1 MKKKL
6 SLEENQIV
14 NLSHRGSRNFQNEC
28 KLLDDKKFVLKH
40 MNESYLCLSKISTR
54 LQRDKDVFI
63 KHIQYKKIKSFDLPC
78 NSFLNDQDILDN
90 FFLYQ
95 KEHCLRYLMSC
106 DDIKIHTKENITRA
120 INLSRNI
127 LRISISEKD
136 IGKEIINSNKT
147 LYDLCFIG
155 VWSYWS
161 PPWQRIVLP
170 DIYSKKTFKQSALHK
185 SPDTAFAFMLNDEIS
200 EEEYAKIFVENFIF
214 SKDYRNSYEY
224 LDDNF
229 QEYIN
234 SNHIC
239 HRHFKQKFKL
249 ARKAVVREILK
260 KTKSLNF
267 LINFLSKWKFFN
279 TKDVHAFLREN
290 LDLKNI
296 PKNTIH
302 NIYWKNRRLYD
313 GKLSTE
319 CRFLANE
326 FKSIDLY
333 EGGYDT
339 SPTISERKAT
349 LIAYDELGAWPTDY
363 SIHKRSPKCLNY
375 IRNLDSKIYSSK
387 AFLKEFIYVLPS
399 GNHNPRGAS
408 VYFDQVYAREVSD
421 WLPGFIQKEVIKYLE
436 KSMDL
441 QFFKTIIRYQ
451 GIRYQ
456 RWKLW
461 PDQGI
466 LDIGEQIYFKVS
478 NTLRTP
484 EINRYFLQNNPN
496 ILDKS
501 FIYLDNHDVFIKAKF
516 KRYFD
521 SVIDDEFY
529 LTILK
534 KYGINCWQDLH
545 CIPKRYLSDKNFV
558 KKAVLISSKILKLAP
573 HPIKSNEEIVK
584 LAYLKSKSSFRYAA
598 NELKKDKIFLDDIF
612 YKDPL
617 EKFRKAHISI
627 RTDRD
632 ILMPAFKKYP
642 KDVIDYLSIRKILN
656 LDMQLFNS
664 DEKNE
669 IYQWFIQKIDTDDIF
684 LLAKYKSFFFEEK
697 QGLKKVT

>member
-6 SLEENQIV
+6 SLKENQLV
-14 NLSHRGSRNFQNEC
+14 ELNRGGVSTIQNEC

-40 MNESYLCLSKISTR
+40 FKENYLSLSKISTR
-54 LQRDKDVFI
+54 LQRDKDIFI
-63 KHIQYKKIKSFDLPC
+63 KHIQYKKITSFDLPC
-78 NSFLNDQDILDN
+78 DSFLNDQDILDN

-95 KEHCLRYLMSC
+95 KQHCLRYLMSC
-106 DDIKIHTKENITRA
+106 DDIKIHTKENITKA
-120 INLSRNI
+120 INLSKDI
-127 LRISISEKD
+127 LNISIPEKD
-136 IGKEIINSNKT
+136 VIEEIINSNRS
-147 LYDLCFIG
+147 LYELYFIG

-161 PPWQRIVLP
+161 PPWHRIDLP
-170 DIYSKKTFKQSALHK
+170 DIYSKKTFKQLALNK

-200 EEEYAKIFVENFIF
+200 EEEYAKIVVENFISTDF
-214 SKDYRNSYEY
+214 RKSYGHLEGSFHENKKY
-224 LDDNF
+224 
-229 QEYIN
+229 
-234 SNHIC
+234 HK
-239 HRHFKQKFKL
+239 HFTKKLPL
-249 ARKAVVREILK
+249 ARKAVIQEILK

-267 LINFLSKWKFFN
+267 LIDFLKSWNFFN
-279 TKDVHAFLREN
+279 TNDVHTFLREN
-290 LDLKNI
+290 LDLKSI

-339 SPTISERKAT
+339 SPTISARKAT

-408 VYFDQVYAREVSD
+408 VYLDQVYAREVSD
-421 WLPGFIQKEVIKYLE
+421 WLPNFIQKEVIKYLE

-451 GIRYQ
+451 GIRYG
-456 RWKLW
+456 RWRLW
-461 PDQGI
+461 GDQGI

-478 NTLRTP
+478 NALRTP
-484 EINRYFLQNNPN
+484 EINRYFLQKNPN

-545 CIPKRYLSDKNFV
+545 FIPKRYLFDKNFV
-558 KKAVLISSKILKLAP
+558 KKAVVISSKILKLAP
-573 HPIKSNEEIVK
+573 HPIKSNKEIVK

-598 NELKKDKIFLDDIF
+598 DELKKDKIFLDDIF

-617 EKFRKAHISI
+617 AKFKNAHISI

-664 DEKNE
+664 DEKNQ
-669 IYQWFIQKIDTDDIF
+669 IYQWFVQKIDTDDIF
-684 LLAKYKSFFFEEK
+684 LLARYKSFFFEEK
-697 QGLKKVT
+697 QGLKK

>member
-1 MKKKL
+1 MKKKI
-6 SLEENQIV
+6 SLEENQIASL
-14 NLSHRGSRNFQNEC
+14 NHRGSRNFQNEC

-40 MNESYLCLSKISTR
+40 MKESYLSLSKISRR

-63 KHIQYKKIKSFDLPC
+63 KHIQYKKITSFDLPC
-78 NSFLNDQDILDN
+78 DSFLNDKDILDN

-95 KEHCLRYLMSC
+95 KEHCLLYLMSC

-155 VWSYWS
+155 VWSYYS
-161 PPWQRIVLP
+161 PPWQRIELP
-170 DIYSKKTFKQSALHK
+170 DIYSKKTFKQLALHK

-214 SKDYRNSYEY
+214 SKDYKNSYEY
-224 LDDNF
+224 LDNIF
-229 QEYIN
+229 QEYIDRKKKY
-234 SNHIC
+234 
-239 HRHFKQKFKL
+239 HRHFTQKFTF

-302 NIYWKNRRLYD
+302 NIFWKNRRLYD

-319 CRFLANE
+319 CLFLANE

-339 SPTISERKAT
+339 SPTISARKAT
-349 LIAYDELGAWPTDY
+349 LIACEELGARPTDF

-375 IRNLDSKIYSSK
+375 IRNLDSKVYSSK
-387 AFLKEFIYVLPS
+387 AFLKEFIYILPCIPDS
-399 GNHNPRGAS
+399 PRTS
-408 VYFDQVYAREVSD
+408 VYFDKKYAREVSD
-421 WLPGFIQKEVIKYLE
+421 WLQGFIQKEVIKYLE

-441 QFFKTIIRYQ
+441 QFFKTIIKYQ
-451 GIRYQ
+451 G
-456 RWKLW
+456 WNWW
-461 PDQGI
+461 PNQGV
-466 LDIGEQIYFKVS
+466 DIDKQIYFKVS
-478 NTLRTP
+478 DALRTP

-501 FIYLDNHDVFIKAKF
+501 FIYLDNHDVFIQAKF

-534 KYGINCWQDLH
+534 KNGIHVCQEH
-545 CIPKRYLSDKNFV
+545 HFIPKRYLFDENFI
-558 KKAVLISSKILKLAP
+558 KKAVLISSKILNLAP
-573 HPIKSNEEIVK
+573 HPIKSNKEIVK
-584 LAYLKSKSSFRYAA
+584 LACLKAKSSFRYAA

-669 IYQWFIQKIDTDDIF
+669 IYQGFIQKIDTYDIF

>member
-14 NLSHRGSRNFQNEC
+14 NLNRRDSRNFQNEC

-40 MNESYLCLSKISTR
+40 MKERYLCLSKISTR

-78 NSFLNDQDILDN
+78 DSFLNDQDILDN

-127 LRISISEKD
+127 LRLSISEKD

-161 PPWQRIVLP
+161 PPWQRDELP
-170 DIYSKKTFKQSALHK
+170 DIYSKKTFKQLALHK

-224 LDDNF
+224 LDNYF

-234 SNHIC
+234 RNKKC
-239 HRHFKQKFKL
+239 HRHFKQKFIL

-302 NIYWKNRRLYD
+302 NIYWKNTRLYD

-319 CRFLANE
+319 CRFLVHE

-333 EGGYDT
+333 KGGHDT
-339 SPTISERKAT
+339 SPAIAARKAT
-349 LIAYDELGAWPTDY
+349 LIAYDELGAWPSDF

-387 AFLKEFIYVLPS
+387 AFLKEFIYILPCIP
-399 GNHNPRGAS
+399 NAYNATS
-408 VYFDQVYAREVSD
+408 VYFDKKYAREVSN
-421 WLPGFIQKEVIKYLE
+421 WLEDFIHKEVINYLD

-441 QFFKTIIRYQ
+441 QFFKTIIRHQ
-451 GIRYQ
+451 AWNWFRDKGVAID
-456 RWKLW
+456 K
-461 PDQGI
+461 
-466 LDIGEQIYFKVS
+466 QIYFKVS
-478 NTLRTP
+478 DALRTP
-484 EINRYFLQNNPN
+484 EINRYFLQNNPH

-501 FIYLDNHDVFIKAKF
+501 FIYLDNHDVFIQAKF

-521 SVIDDEFY
+521 SVLNDKFY

-534 KYGINCWQDLH
+534 KHGIYIFQKH
-545 CIPKRYLSDKNFV
+545 HMIPKRYLFDKNFI
-558 KKAVLISSKILKLAP
+558 KKAVLISSKILELAP
-573 HPIKSNEEIVK
+573 HPIKSNKEIVK
-584 LAYLKSKSSFRYAA
+584 LAYLKAKSSFRYAA
-598 NELKKDKIFLDDIF
+598 DELKKDKIFLDDIF

-617 EKFRKAHISI
+617 TKFKKAHIGI
-627 RTDRD
+627 RADKD
-632 ILMPAFKKYP
+632 ILMPAFKKNP
-642 KDVIDYLSIRKILN
+642 KCVIDYLSIRKILN
-656 LDMQLFNS
+656 LDMQLFNK
-664 DEKNE
+664 EQKNQ
-669 IYQWFIQKIDTDDIF
+669 IYQLFIQKIDTDDIF
-684 LLAKYKSFFFEEK
+684 LLARYKSFF
-697 QGLKKVT
+697 LKKTKDKKS